1 MEENQST
8 EWLKD
13 NWFKILIVVLSVAA
27 VFLLARGFVFTPEAA
42 YETKKQKCLL
52 TMKKTETI
60 EKEYDSITSTP
71 EYASS
76 TDEELRNITNNL
88 LDTFGLK
95 QEDIYECWAFLEV
108 GGVDY
113 SARDKANKVF
123 R

>member
-13 NWFKILIVVLSVAA
+13 NWFKISIVVLSVAA

-42 YETKKQKCLL
+42 YETKKQECLL
-52 TMKKTETI
+52 IMKKTETI
-60 EKEYDSITSTP
+60 EKEYDSITSTT

-95 QEDIYECWAFLEV
+95 QEDIYECWVFLEA
-108 GGVDY
+108 GEVDY

>member
-13 NWFKILIVVLSVAA
+13 NWFKISIVVLSVAA

-42 YETKKQKCLL
+42 YEMKKQECLSI
-52 TMKKTETI
+52 MKKTETI

-95 QEDIYECWAFLEV
+95 QEDIYECWVFLEA